1 MYKFS
6 GCALIQIPDIMLR
19 LYRYF
24 NGTTKTKDDTKITT
38 KSNLK
43 SRRISSAKLDQ
54 PFDQKVHFGKDDFIC
69 PDKKISAR
77 YQVRSADTSC
87 TARVDRMETIICD
100 ILERIG
106 TGDANDHSKYDKI

>member
-1 MYKFS
+1 
-6 GCALIQIPDIMLR
+6 MLR

-24 NGTTKTKDDTKITT
+24 NGNTKTKDDTYQSSKIAN

-54 PFDQKVHFGKDDFIC
+54 PSDQKVHFGKDDFIC
-69 PDKKISAR
+69 QDKKIAAR
-77 YQVRSADTSC
+77 YQVSSADTSC
-87 TARVDRMETIICD
+87 IARVDRMEAIICD

-106 TGDANDHSKYDKI
+106 TGDVNDHSKYDKI

>member
-1 MYKFS
+1 
-6 GCALIQIPDIMLR
+6 MLR

-24 NGTTKTKDDTKITT
+24 NGNTKTKDDTHQSSKIAN

-43 SRRISSAKLDQ
+43 SRCISSAILDQ
-54 PFDQKVHFGKDDFIC
+54 PPDQKVHFSKDDFIC
-69 PDKKISAR
+69 QDNDIAAR
-77 YQVRSADTSC
+77 YQISSVDTSC
-87 TARVDRMETIICD
+87 TARVARMETIICD